1 MSKNNGG
8 WSEFIAD
15 KDLFDRQVRRL
26 IVKRLEPFME
36 SLEIDSDEELIV
48 ACVALITTSIRLMYQ
63 LDLKKPQVEKK
74 LLNTLDLV
82 WNVSKLVDATPTDG
96 NIH

>member
-1 MSKNNGG
+1 MSKNKGG
-8 WSEFIAD
+8 WSDPIAD
-15 KDLFDRQVRRL
+15 KDLFDLQVRRL
-26 IVKRLEPFME
+26 IVKRLEPFMD
-36 SLEIDSDEELIV
+36 SLEIDSAEESIV

-63 LDLKKPQVEKK
+63 LDLEKPQVEKK

-82 WNVSKLVDATPTDG
+82 WDISKLVDATPTDG

>member
-1 MSKNNGG
+1 MSKNKGG

-48 ACVALITTSIRLMYQ
+48 ACVALMTTSIRLMYQ
-63 LDLKKPQVEKK
+63 LDLKKPQVAKK

-82 WNVSKLVDATPTDG
+82 WNVSELVDATPTDG

>member
-1 MSKNNGG
+1 
-8 WSEFIAD
+8 
-15 KDLFDRQVRRL
+15 
-26 IVKRLEPFME
+26 ME
-36 SLEIDSDEELIV
+36 GLGIDSDEELIV
-48 ACVALITTSIRLMYQ
+48 ACVALMTTSIRLMYQ

-82 WNVSKLVDATPTDG
+82 WNVSELVDATPTDG